1 MKTTKKSFGFHG
13 SYLTYY
19 QIIKL
24 IYTLIHINCFF
35 ILFDKRIKENFAP
48 YNNLLYIL
56 EKEIKRS

>member
-35 ILFDKRIKENFAP
+35 ILFDKRIKEKLCA
-48 YNNLLYIL
+48 I
-56 EKEIKRS
+56 